1 MDGLS
6 ERFTAD
12 DCELQPGALARII
25 EYGESQ
31 PRSTM
36 LIAQKSHLTTVELD
50 TRLVDLAIVEQGLLA
65 AMAADLIAHEQ
76 TVERIRGLHKLGL
89 VVAERIARGQPV
101 YRGLARGAVRRA
113 LEALRGAGIIAS
125 GGRGEWRFSN
135 PLLRRF
141 IEAIAPFE

>member
-1 MDGLS
+1 MG
-6 ERFTAD
+6 
-12 DCELQPGALARII
+12 
-25 EYGESQ
+25 
-31 PRSTM
+31 
-36 LIAQKSHLTTVELD
+36 VE
-50 TRLVDLAIVEQGLLA
+50 VADLAPKAERVDPWKAPE
-65 AMAADLIAHEQ
+65 LIPQ